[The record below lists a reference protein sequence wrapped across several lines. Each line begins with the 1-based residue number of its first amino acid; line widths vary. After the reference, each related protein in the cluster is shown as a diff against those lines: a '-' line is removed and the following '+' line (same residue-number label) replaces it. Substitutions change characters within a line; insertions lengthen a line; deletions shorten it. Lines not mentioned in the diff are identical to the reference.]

1 MDSPPWPRFR
11 SGFSQLLV
19 SLVSRGQHRELQDG
33 FLMDSLLSFL
43 TGLADS
49 QVRPFRHTGT
59 LAALK
64 VLSSLVELALGLGR
78 QQRSCERLLAAERG
92 KEPGRRGSERLESL
106 RDRHGQLREQQEEL
120 ELLMNGIF
128 KGVFVHRYRDV
139 VPEIRGLCMEELGL
153 WVRRFPESFL
163 TDSHLKYLGWTLHD
177 KQGEV
182 RLSCVRALQGIYG
195 NPEMAPN
202 LELFTARFKPRLV
215 AMAHDKEPQVA
226 LEVLRLLRAMDRL
239 QGPAGAGDSRGFLLG
254 LARFFLQAE
263 LHEHGAYLVDALWDC
278 AGRRLRDWDTA
289 TGMLLGNALQLH
301 EEKALVQ
308 ILSSSALRLCQ
319 GHPPVGRGQ
328 ARKVSPRER
337 REQRQE
343 RGRLS
348 RSLIPVLPQ
357 LLQKFSAEPEAVA
370 ALLEPLP
377 HLELGLL
384 RTARMERYLEQ
395 VLGQILEVFGK
406 HSQPFPALSAASRAL
421 RALSDPELSL
431 HGLGDIA
438 RSRLGDGL
446 GDRCHLQVTEMLQA
460 VSPDEE
466 DVYALAA
473 TLRRLATLFNDHDLT
488 PWGLFGPL
496 SQLLQ
501 RGLDTGEVPEQVTIP
516 ALSCLF
522 FHLFWELSRV
532 PDSGASPGSLRD
544 LRSRASLLLSLC
556 QSCLTEP
563 QPGLRE
569 KAFLVLCDLLVLLG
583 PGLPEPGLRL
593 RPEPALPGLLGMA
606 LLDLVFQ
613 NDPEQEEEPQSQ
625 EAAESR
631 LEALQGRRSLLAGFC
646 RLLLRGVLGL
656 SAAADVFKRY
666 CTFFGDFGDI
676 IRELLRCTRDLDQ
689 GEWAR
694 TVLLSL
700 QQLFTEQLLHEGP
713 ALPGLGAVRGLGRRL
728 ALFFSLG
735 HLRARPAL
743 LRLHRE
749 GIQFSLQ
756 PHPEAAGIPGISGIP
771 GIPGGL
777 LLNLPFLEVL
787 SEFSPRLLRPD
798 RALVLALLERT
809 CRERGLGADFGADLG
824 DFGAPLRCY
833 RSSLSPPRSP
843 PGPPPPKRGRGRE
856 APEVSAP
863 PSSSPA
869 LTSTTPRRRPRP
881 RPSPHLLSSES
892 RRTWGSRLSLMEEE
906 EEEEEE
912 GEETPNTPRTP
923 LEQPRDLFGSS
934 SLEFQTF

>member
-1 MDSPPWPRFR
+1 MFRELQNSEIIRRLTETFQEDSPEYPLSMHSPPWPRFR
-11 SGFSQLLV
+11 SGFSQLLAV
-19 SLVSRGQHRELQDG
+19 LVQRGQQRELQDG

-64 VLSSLVELALGLGR
+64 VLSALVELALGLGR

-92 KEPGRRGSERLESL
+92 KEPGLRGSERLETL

-226 LEVLRLLRAMDRL
+226 LEVLRLLRAMDRTMEGALSPQDLRSLLPVVFVSSRALASAAGELLSHRL

-278 AGRRLRDWDTA
+278 AGQRLRDWDTA
-289 TGMLLGNALQLH
+289 TAMLLGNALQLH

-377 HLELGLL
+377 HLELG
-384 RTARMERYLEQ
+384 
-395 VLGQILEVFGK
+395 
-406 HSQPFPALSAASRAL
+406 AA
-421 RALSDPELSL
+421 P
-431 HGLGDIA
+431 
-438 RSRLGDGL
+438 DGA
-446 GDRCHLQVTEMLQA
+446 D
-460 VSPDEE
+460 
-466 DVYALAA
+466 
-473 TLRRLATLFNDHDLT
+473 
-488 PWGLFGPL
+488 
-496 SQLLQ
+496 
-501 RGLDTGEVPEQVTIP
+501 GEVPGAGFGADP
-516 ALSCLF
+516 GG
-522 FHLFWELSRV
+522 FWEAL
-532 PDSGASPGSLRD
+532 
-544 LRSRASLLLSLC
+544 
-556 QSCLTEP
+556 
-563 QPGLRE
+563 
-569 KAFLVLCDLLVLLG
+569 
-583 PGLPEPGLRL
+583 
-593 RPEPALPGLLGMA
+593 PALPSA
-606 LLDLVFQ
+606 
-613 NDPEQEEEPQSQ
+613 PSAPKSPPSPSQSLPVHSQ
-625 EAAESR
+625 
-631 LEALQGRRSLLAGFC
+631 SLPVPPSPSQSLP
-646 RLLLRGVLGL
+646 VH
-656 SAAADVFKRY
+656 S
-666 CTFFGDFGDI
+666 
-676 IRELLRCTRDLDQ
+676 Q
-689 GEWAR
+689 
-694 TVLLSL
+694 SL
-700 QQLFTEQLLHEGP
+700 Q
-713 ALPGLGAVRGLGRRL
+713 
-728 ALFFSLG
+728 
-735 HLRARPAL
+735 
-743 LRLHRE
+743 
-749 GIQFSLQ
+749 
-756 PHPEAAGIPGISGIP
+756 
-771 GIPGGL
+771 
-777 LLNLPFLEVL
+777 
-787 SEFSPRLLRPD
+787 
-798 RALVLALLERT
+798 
-809 CRERGLGADFGADLG
+809 
-824 DFGAPLRCY
+824 
-833 RSSLSPPRSP
+833 
-843 PGPPPPKRGRGRE
+843 
-856 APEVSAP
+856 
-863 PSSSPA
+863 
-869 LTSTTPRRRPRP
+869 
-881 RPSPHLLSSES
+881 
-892 RRTWGSRLSLMEEE
+892 
-906 EEEEEE
+906 
-912 GEETPNTPRTP
+912 
-923 LEQPRDLFGSS
+923 
-934 SLEFQTF
+934 